1 MIGSVIDGKYQ
12 VEKRI
17 GKGGF
22 GVVYRG
28 FDLKLKRAVAIKLL
42 GDVEAQASFKER
54 FRREYESMAK
64 LNHPNIVTIFDCGE
78 YMGRPY
84 MVMELVNGPTLITLM
99 ERTAVELSNIIGI
112 AIQICQAMAYAHEQG
127 VIHRDLKLNNI
138 MIDENS
144 RERIQVKLLDF
155 GLAKLLNTQDQTS
168 GGTMLGTPLYM
179 APELING
186 QRVDE
191 RADIFSF
198 GVGLYR
204 MVNGCFP
211 FEAEHPTAIMYLI
224 MNKSDIEFDTQVP
237 EDLREIILQCL
248 EKEQRNRFQSF
259 KEIIDQLR
267 VLQQGLKDSLT
278 ASVSISQIKSYAS
291 RSSKRNPYLNRVMIQ
306 HPIDFYGRKREIR
319 RIYSRLDA
327 PHPQSISIVGE
338 RRIGKSSLLNYI
350 YNKKNRKAN
359 MQNYG
364 DAIFA
369 YLDFQRNVD
378 FDTTKFIDF
387 LFSVFSYET
396 GDGAQ
401 YTEREKSL
409 DQLKDVIQE
418 LNDRGKR
425 IILLMDEF
433 ESITKNEKFP
443 ESFFAFLRSM
453 ANTYRVAYVTS
464 SYDELQHMCH
474 NKDISDSP
482 FFNIFSTLPLR
493 PFSEE
498 EARELIAIPS
508 KREGAAIEPYADAIL
523 DMAGCHPFY
532 LQIACSYVF
541 EHLIDEPERIPDWE
555 EIAAAFKDEV
565 IPHYSFVW
573 DRMDPQERENLSR
586 LASGKPI
593 SKKYEFISDELL
605 RRGYLQQGAGG
616 ETHIFSTSF
625 KNFILERVHGEKG
638 KKSFLKSWF
647 GKS

>member
-1 MIGSVIDGKYQ
+1 MIGSIIDDKYKI
-12 VEKRI
+12 EKRI

-42 GDVEAQASFKER
+42 GDVEAEASFKER

-64 LNHPNIVTIFDCGE
+64 LNHPNIVTIYDCGE
-78 YMGRPY
+78 YLGRPY
-84 MVMELVNGPTLITLM
+84 MIMELVNGPTLITLI
-99 ERTAVELSNIIGI
+99 ERTPVELSNIIGI
-112 AIQICQAMAYAHEQG
+112 SIQICQAMAYAHEQG

-144 RERIQVKLLDF
+144 QERIQVKLLDF
-155 GLAKLLNTQDQTS
+155 GLAKLMHAHDQTS
-168 GGTMLGTPLYM
+168 GTAMVGTPLYM
-179 APELING
+179 SPELING
-186 QRVDE
+186 QRADE

-224 MNKSDIEFDTQVP
+224 VNKDDLEFGEHVP
-237 EDLREIILQCL
+237 AELREIIVQCM
-248 EKEQRNRFQSF
+248 EKDPRDRFQTF

-267 VLQQGLKDSLT
+267 ALQQGLKDSLT
-278 ASVSISQIKSYAS
+278 ASVSISQIKSFAL

-306 HPIDFYGRKREIR
+306 HPVDFYGRKREIR
-319 RIYSRLDA
+319 RVYSRLDA

-378 FDTTKFIDF
+378 FDTAKFIDF

-396 GDGAQ
+396 GDGER
-401 YTEREKSL
+401 YTKREKSL

-433 ESITKNEKFP
+433 ESITKNERFP

-464 SYDELQHMCH
+464 SYDELQLMCH

-493 PFSEE
+493 PFGED
-498 EARELIAIPS
+498 EARELIAQPS
-508 KREGAAIEPYADAIL
+508 KREGVPIEAHTDAIL

-541 EHLIDEPERIPDWE
+541 EHLLDEPEKAPNWE
-555 EIAAAFKDEV
+555 EIRVAFKDEV
-565 IPHYSFVW
+565 VPHYNFVW
-573 DRMDPQERENLSR
+573 DRMDPQERENLLR

-593 SKKYEFISDELL
+593 SRKYEFINDDLL
-605 RRGYLQQGAGG
+605 RRGYLQQDAAKDIR
-616 ETHIFSTSF
+616 IFSSSF
-625 KNFILERVHGEKG
+625 KDFVGEKARSEKG
-638 KKSFLKSWF
+638 KTSFFKSWF
-647 GKS
+647 GRA